1 MTDNPPILTNISKI
15 ENRITFKIKT
25 GYYHELLTLETLKF
39 LGSTKIEIKKKK
51 RNDKNVPHLEITG
64 VMLIHCNLVNDR
76 YQQNS
81 RVFYAFVPNKSSGQQ
96 LEISPNNFA
105 FLKTFNLEFSYIEVW
120 LTA

>member
-81 RVFYAFVPNKSSGQQ
+81 RVFYAFVPNKSSGQ
-96 LEISPNNFA
+96 
-105 FLKTFNLEFSYIEVW
+105 
-120 LTA
+120 